1 MHVHKSSYLY
11 GAHKCPSQIS
21 MESTWRLNAIGHI
34 LCVLWNRNFLYK
46 VLFSFSEL
54 EKVETKLS
62 RDLDTQYVK
71 VINAERHLRSEKIKF
86 QLMRRDYEM
95 IRYDYLNDC
104 CHNLIDLTIKIMLS
118 EEQSEWRKCQQQTL
132 TPDQVNIDF
141 WLVD

>member
-1 MHVHKSSYLY
+1 MHVKVHIYVDHTNVQVKYQWKV
-11 GAHKCPSQIS
+11 H
-21 MESTWRLNAIGHI
+21 EAIGHI

-86 QLMRRDYEM
+86 ESMRRDYEM
-95 IRYDYLNDC
+95 IRFDYLNDC
-104 CHNLIDLTIKIMLS
+104 CHTLIDLILKSCYLLS
-118 EEQSEWRKCQQQTL
+118 EEQWEWRKFQQQPP